1 MCDESFDFYHTDSF
15 ILFLKYYVLYR
26 GPMYVRS
33 LACTMS
39 LCMYVEYTNLYCH
52 DFFACTDFLCM

>member
-1 MCDESFDFYHTDSF
+1 MYVESFDFYHTDSF

-33 LACTMS
+33 
-39 LCMYVEYTNLYCH
+39 
-52 DFFACTDFLCM
+52 